1 MDPIAA
7 TSSMPASLPAPIP
20 VSTPCP
26 PQADQ
31 SSRRQ
36 HWQCISGCGACC
48 RLDPEERGEAIEAL
62 DADQRELYLSMVGP
76 DGWCIHFDT
85 GGRRCRIYE
94 QRPDFCRVE
103 NLMTLFGSRDP
114 GEPAPPKP
122 TQTSQL
128 SQGDRRQGG
137 NSLAGE
143 ANFVGEA
150 NLVGEGN
157 FAGEANLV
165 GEASALAIACCKQQI
180 RSQYGGRGR
189 VMRRFLRVI
198 RQKP

>member
-7 TSSMPASLPAPIP
+7 TSSMPASLPASI
-20 VSTPCP
+20 PCP
-26 PQADQ
+26 PQANQ

-85 GGRRCRIYE
+85 GGRRCRIYD
-94 QRPDFCRVE
+94 QRPYFCRVE

-150 NLVGEGN
+150 NLVGEAN
-157 FAGEANLV
+157 FA